1 MASLEERR
9 LVKGKAYVIV
19 FYRNGKKE
27 KIYLGRRYKKREA
40 EAACSA
46 VEAYL
51 DSEVTGE
58 PLPRAAQIYFDSIPS
73 DLASRMAV
81 LGIRTAKS
89 SMTVKEAWNLYAE
102 KCRTRIKPSSANV
115 FHHCYERLTKV
126 VDENEPI
133 SSIDEKKS
141 EELHDLLRRHYSPAT
156 ITSTIGVLK
165 MFSGFLLKRGI
176 IEEPLF
182 TTIKGGAKKNPSRAY
197 YVSPEMTR
205 GIMKELPSDE
215 WRLLFALWRLAGMR
229 RSEPFYLTIDSF
241 DFEKRIIKVVSPKT
255 EHCNKGTRTT
265 PILPEL
271 MTEIKD
277 KLHLLGFKNIKQNSI
292 PYFLSRSIIKA
303 GYEIYPRI
311 IQNLRSSFETDLVLA
326 GFPQHVV
333 ASWLG
338 HTLGVQEAHYLQ
350 VTNESFERASNTN
363 LWDN

>member
-40 EAACSA
+40 ETACSA

-89 SMTVKEAWNLYAE
+89 SITIKEAWNLYAE
-102 KCRTRIKPSSANV
+102 DCRTRVKPSSINI
-115 FHHCYERLTKV
+115 FYHCYERLTNV
-126 VDENEPI
+126 IGENEPL
-133 SSIDEKKS
+133 SSIDDKRT
-141 EELHDLLRRHYSPAT
+141 EELFDYLKRTYSPAT
-156 ITSTIGVLK
+156 VTSTVSILK
-165 MFSGFLLKRGI
+165 MFSGFLQKKEI
-176 IEEPLF
+176 IEQPLF
-182 TTIKGGAKKNPSRAY
+182 TKLRGLSKKNPSRAY
-197 YVSPEMTR
+197 YVSPDMTKA
-205 GIMKELPSDE
+205 ILKELPSDE

-229 RSEPFYLTIDSF
+229 RSEPFYLTRDSF
-241 DFEKRIIKVVSPKT
+241 DLDKRIIRVTSPKT
-255 EHCNKGTRTT
+255 AHCNKGTRIT

-271 MTEIKD
+271 MEVVKD
-277 KLHLLGFKNIKQNSI
+277 KLQWVGFKNIKETSV
-292 PYFLSRSIIKA
+292 PYFLSRSIVKA
-303 GYEIYPRI
+303 GYETYPRI

-338 HTLGVQEAHYLQ
+338 HSLGVQEAHYLQ
-350 VTNESFERASNTN
+350 VTSESFERASTTN